1 MSQSSVK
8 DWIHPD
14 WPAPKAVRVVMTTR
28 SGGISQAPF
37 DALNLGD
44 HVDDDLQAVLS
55 NRATVRRELQLP
67 DEPLWLTQVHGIT
80 VASVGEAEQAAKA
93 DASVAKGVGKVCAI
107 MTADC
112 LPVLFCNTEGTVV
125 AGAHAGWRGLEA
137 GVLESTIQAM
147 DCKVED
153 ILVWMGAAIGP
164 QHFEVGD
171 EVREAFVQSQ
181 PAAEQAFRAQGA
193 GKWLADLYALAR
205 LRLERFG
212 IASEN
217 IYGGTH
223 CTYAQADQFY
233 SYRRESRTGR
243 MAALIWLES

>member
-1 MSQSSVK
+1 MSRSNIL
-8 DWIHPD
+8 DWIYPD
-14 WPAPKAVRVVMTTR
+14 WPAPIAVRAVMTTR
-28 SGGISQAPF
+28 SGGISQVPF
-37 DALNLGD
+37 DQLNLGD
-44 HVDDDLQAVLS
+44 HVDDDPQAVLA
-55 NRATVRRELQLP
+55 NRAIVRNKLQLP

-80 VASVGEAEQAAKA
+80 VATVGQAAQATTA
-93 DASVAKGVGKVCAI
+93 DAAVAIGVGKVCAI

-112 LPVLFCNTEGTVV
+112 LPVLFCNKDGSVV

-147 DCKVED
+147 DTKPQD

-171 EVREAFVQSQ
+171 EVREAFVKSQ
-181 PAAEQAFRAQGA
+181 AQAEQAFKANGA
-193 GKWLADLYALAR
+193 GKWLADLYLLAR
-205 LRLERFG
+205 FRLEQSG
-212 IASEN
+212 IAREN
-217 IYGGTH
+217 IYGGTQ

>member
-8 DWIHPD
+8 DWIYPD
-14 WPAPKAVRVVMTTR
+14 WPAPKAVRAVMTTR
-28 SGGISQAPF
+28 SGGVSQAPF

-44 HVDDDLQAVLS
+44 HVDDDPQAVLS
-55 NRATVRRELQLP
+55 NRAIVRRELQLP
-67 DEPLWLTQVHGIT
+67 DEPLWLTQVHGT
-80 VASVGEAEQAAKA
+80 AVASVGSAAQATEADAAVAKA
-93 DASVAKGVGKVCAI
+93 PAKVCAI

-112 LPVLFCNTEGTVV
+112 LPVLFCNRQGTVV
-125 AGAHAGWRGLEA
+125 AAAHAGWRGLEA
-137 GVLESTIQAM
+137 GVLESTIQVM
-147 DCKVED
+147 DCQAED

-171 EVREAFVQSQ
+171 EVREAFVQAQ
-181 PAAEQAFRAQGA
+181 PAAKQAFKAHVT
-193 GKWLADLYALAR
+193 GKWLADLYSLAR

-217 IYGGTH
+217 VYGGTH

-233 SYRRESRTGR
+233 SYRREARTGR
-243 MAALIWLES
+243 MAALIWLEP